1 MLDSWFYGAHNF
13 LVSVTVVYD
22 YCSICTCI
30 AAEKEGL
37 FCSVGRRQLT
47 MGVHNQLRIFLPI
60 LEDLVAK
67 FSYVV
72 LYCVYLTCV
81 LLTFLLAMFSSANQ

>member
-13 LVSVTVVYD
+13 LVSVTVVCD
-22 YCSICTCI
+22 YCSTCACI
-30 AAEKEGL
+30 AAGKEGL

-60 LEDLVAK
+60 LEDLVGK
-67 FSYVV
+67 FSCVV
-72 LYCVYLTCV
+72 LYIV
-81 LLTFLLAMFSSANQ
+81 SI